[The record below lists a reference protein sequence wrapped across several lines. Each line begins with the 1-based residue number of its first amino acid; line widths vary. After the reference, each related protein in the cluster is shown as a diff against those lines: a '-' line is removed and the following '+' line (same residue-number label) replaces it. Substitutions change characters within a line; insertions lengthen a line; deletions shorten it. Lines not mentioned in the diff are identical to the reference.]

1 MGINRSFRASLVF
14 VGKDDGFST
23 PLNLTGSVIGRGTD
37 GLSRSKEGSG
47 FLIRGS
53 GSSSDDS
60 FGLEQSRIL
69 ISVGIEEVKCA
80 EKKLTA
86 RIWVAASPEQ
96 DSSSESES

>member
-1 MGINRSFRASLVF
+1 MF

-53 GSSSDDS
+53 GLSSGDS

-86 RIWVAASPEQ
+86 RI
-96 DSSSESES
+96 